1 VPLALAGLPAQPVFV
16 GREDELSR
24 LAEAL
29 NPQRTA
35 GASGP
40 VVVSAVS
47 GLAGVGKTALA
58 VRAAHTVL
66 AAGWFGGGVL
76 FIDLHGYDPPERRV
90 TAERALGE
98 LLGALGV
105 AGERIPTGQDDR
117 ERLYRSVLAELA
129 AQGKPVLVLADN
141 ASTADQV
148 RPLLPGTP
156 AHRVVVTSRHTLADL
171 DGARLLDLDVLDSV
185 QSVALLD
192 EVLRAANPDDGRVAG
207 ARERAVELAV
217 LCGHLPLA
225 LRITAARLAADP
237 EQSMAEE
244 VEALSATSGRLQ
256 ALQFGDSLAVRASF
270 DLSYQQL
277 QPDQARLF
285 RLLALNPGPQTSSHA
300 AAALAQ
306 VSQPHAHRLLR
317 QLQRA
322 HLIRPGTVHGWW
334 RFHDLL
340 RLYATHLAT
349 EADPETERV
358 AAVLRLFDYYLHTAS
373 VAMDLLAPHEKHR
386 RPPIPVA
393 ATPGPA
399 LRDSAQAMAWLET
412 ERPNLIAT
420 AVHAVHAAHH
430 GLPRH
435 AGHLSTI
442 LFRHLDSHAYFDDA
456 LTLHSHALTATRYT
470 GDRIT
475 QGRVLSNLGVVYWR
489 LGRYDEA
496 VEHHQQALA
505 VACEVGDRTTQGRAL
520 TNLGLVYRRLGRYDE
535 AVEHYQ
541 QALAIGRQ
549 LGDRTT
555 QGSALN
561 NLGLVCWRLGRYDEA
576 VKYHQQA
583 LAVARELGDRIT
595 QARVLNNLGGV
606 YQQLGRYDEAV
617 EHHQQALAIGREIGV
632 RTTQGFAL
640 SNLGDVYR
648 RLGRYDEAV
657 AHHRQALGIAR
668 DIGDR
673 DLEVGVL
680 NELGETT
687 RAAGELSQ
695 AMGHYHEALRI
706 AREIGERAE
715 QARAHDG
722 IGHAHRELGDQ
733 RQARHHWQ
741 QALDIYTDLGVP
753 ESTDVRAHL
762 AALDDQPP

>member
-1 VPLALAGLPAQPVFV
+1 
-16 GREDELSR
+16 
-24 LAEAL
+24 
-29 NPQRTA
+29 
-35 GASGP
+35 
-40 VVVSAVS
+40 
-47 GLAGVGKTALA
+47 
-58 VRAAHTVL
+58 
-66 AAGWFGGGVL
+66 
-76 FIDLHGYDPPERRV
+76 
-90 TAERALGE
+90 
-98 LLGALGV
+98 
-105 AGERIPTGQDDR
+105 
-117 ERLYRSVLAELA
+117 
-129 AQGKPVLVLADN
+129 
-141 ASTADQV
+141 
-148 RPLLPGTP
+148 
-156 AHRVVVTSRHTLADL
+156 
-171 DGARLLDLDVLDSV
+171 
-185 QSVALLD
+185 
-192 EVLRAANPDDGRVAG
+192 
-207 ARERAVELAV
+207 
-217 LCGHLPLA
+217 
-225 LRITAARLAADP
+225 
-237 EQSMAEE
+237 MAEE

-583 LAVARELGDRIT
+583 LAVARELG
-595 QARVLNNLGGV
+595 
-606 YQQLGRYDEAV
+606 
-617 EHHQQALAIGREIGV
+617 V